1 MNFSSLAFLF
11 LFLPITVILYQCI
24 PAKGRYPFLI
34 LVSFFFCA
42 VSGPLHAIVLLGSVF
57 VNYIL
62 GFLIAKNRG
71 QSKKAKLFL
80 TLSIIINVAFLAFFK
95 YSGLF
100 VSTFSSLTGIR
111 AAFSVALPLGI
122 SFYTFHAISFAVDVY
137 RGTPLPGVLNF
148 TTYMVLFPKLIQGP
162 IMPYHQFLPQA
173 HAARSSAEDISRGIR
188 RFLCGL
194 AKKVLIANSL
204 FSLYQQLYEHMS
216 DSGTLGAW
224 FCLVAYSLFIYFDFS
239 GYTDM
244 ALGIGNML
252 GFTLPENFNYPYT
265 SRSISDFWR
274 RWHMTLGSWFRD
286 YLYIPLGGNR
296 KGTLRT
302 VLNLLIVWSL
312 TGFWHGASWNF
323 LLWGIYYFVLLVIE
337 KFLFRGK
344 LEKVRV
350 LNHIYVVFF
359 VCMGWIL
366 FSCSDLQAVGAWI
379 KALFTVQN
387 GVVLSQDS
395 MSILFA
401 YLPTICI
408 AVIGCLPYGKRLYNK
423 VLSSRRTA
431 WIDFIVSV
439 IVLVVCVAAI
449 VSGSYSPF
457 LYAAF

>member
-1 MNFSSLAFLF
+1 M
-11 LFLPITVILYQCI
+11 
-24 PAKGRYPFLI
+24 
-34 LVSFFFCA
+34 
-42 VSGPLHAIVLLGSVF
+42 
-57 VNYIL
+57 
-62 GFLIAKNRG
+62 
-71 QSKKAKLFL
+71 
-80 TLSIIINVAFLAFFK
+80 
-95 YSGLF
+95 
-100 VSTFSSLTGIR
+100 
-111 AAFSVALPLGI
+111 
-122 SFYTFHAISFAVDVY
+122 
-137 RGTPLPGVLNF
+137 
-148 TTYMVLFPKLIQGP
+148 
-162 IMPYHQFLPQA
+162 
-173 HAARSSAEDISRGIR
+173 
-188 RFLCGL
+188 
-194 AKKVLIANSL
+194 
-204 FSLYQQLYEHMS
+204 
-216 DSGTLGAW
+216 
-224 FCLVAYSLFIYFDFS
+224 AYD
-239 GYTDM
+239 
-244 ALGIGNML
+244 A
-252 GFTLPENFNYPYT
+252 
-265 SRSISDFWR
+265 
-274 RWHMTLGSWFRD
+274 GSWFRD

-366 FSCSDLQAVGAWI
+366 FSCSDLQAAGAWI